1 MRLILIRHGQTPS
14 NVKGVLDT
22 RLPGPGLTL
31 LGLEQAAAL
40 PEALR
45 DERIDAIYV
54 SDMVR
59 TSITAAYLA
68 AALDLEPIQRGGI
81 REITSG
87 DLEMLSDR
95 PSVETYMGAVYS
107 WSQGDLDVR
116 VPGGEDGHE
125 FVARYDAVI
134 AEARESGWGTVAFVS
149 HGAAIRAWASIR
161 GINVPRE
168 HILGNPMH
176 NTGVVVAEDTPEG
189 EWIVR
194 TFQGEALGGDRVD
207 TTVGGPT
214 GESPATAR

>member
-1 MRLILIRHGQTPS
+1 VRLILIRHGQTPS

-40 PEALR
+40 PQAL
-45 DERIDAIYV
+45 EGESIDAIYV
-54 SDMVR
+54 SNMVR
-59 TSITAAYLA
+59 TSITAAYLSA
-68 AALDLEPIQRGGI
+68 SRGIEPILREGI

-95 PSVETYMGAVYS
+95 PSVETYMSAVYS

-116 VPGGEDGHE
+116 IPGGEDGNE
-125 FVARYDAVI
+125 FIARYDAVI
-134 AEARESGWGTVAFVS
+134 EEARASGWGTVALVS

-168 HILGNPMH
+168 HILSHPMH
-176 NTGVVVAEDTPEG
+176 NTGVVVAEDTADG

-207 TTVGGPT
+207 TTVGGPA
-214 GESPATAR
+214 GEAPAEVF

>member
-40 PEALR
+40 PQAL
-45 DERIDAIYV
+45 EGESIDAIYV
-54 SDMVR
+54 SNMVR
-59 TSITAAYLA
+59 TSITAAYLSA
-68 AALDLEPIQRGGI
+68 SRGIEPILREGI

-95 PSVETYMGAVYS
+95 PSVETYMSAVYS

-116 VPGGEDGHE
+116 IPGGEDGNE
-125 FVARYDAVI
+125 FIARYDAVI
-134 AEARESGWGTVAFVS
+134 EEARASGWGTVALVS

-168 HILGNPMH
+168 HILSNPMH
-176 NTGVVVAEDTPEG
+176 NTGVVVAEDTADG

-207 TTVGGPT
+207 TTVGGPA
-214 GESPATAR
+214 GEAPAEVF